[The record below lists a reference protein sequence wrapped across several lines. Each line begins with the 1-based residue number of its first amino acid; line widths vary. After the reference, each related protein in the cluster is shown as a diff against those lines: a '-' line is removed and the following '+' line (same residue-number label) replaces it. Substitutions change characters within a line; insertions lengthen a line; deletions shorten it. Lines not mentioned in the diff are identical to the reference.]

1 VPILSKRYPELLN
14 EWHPYMNLPLATNG
28 NFHSKKQK
36 IWWVCKKTP
45 RMFFGQRSAQKSLQ
59 KKEVVDTVRAKRFS
73 ERILCQKTI
82 RTLPLN
88 GT

>member
-1 VPILSKRYPELLN
+1 MSTAGNKRF
-14 EWHPYMNLPLATNG
+14 G
-28 NFHSKKQK
+28 GFVKK
-36 IWWVCKKTP
+36 IP
-45 RMFFGQRSAQKSLQ
+45 RMFFGQLSTQKLLQ